1 MIRKTEESAFGAARA
16 GNSMSLRLAKRHRV
30 SPNASGAA
38 GVGWGGIEGRGH
50 MCPFV
55 KSGH

>member
-1 MIRKTEESAFGAARA
+1 MIRKTEESAFRAARA
-16 GNSMSLRLAKRHRV
+16 GNSMSLRFSKRHRV

-38 GVGWGGIEGRGH
+38 GGGGVEGRGY